1 MKKIYILSCLAIA
14 VIVTLQLAF
23 VNVLYNNYTISQ
35 KNRIDRAIY
44 EAIGLEFYTR
54 TVRGQDVKYM
64 TARAPISKM
73 SQKTLDSLLAICP
86 IPTKSTISP
95 ETEIVKYDVIDLMN
109 RGIIKSHL
117 EIENHI
123 IQDDLYED
131 NNPINSVALDSILN
145 IRIGENYK
153 KQIVIKNGTDSLISA
168 TGSSEKYNYES
179 KRIQIGFK
187 NYQFITIS
195 AQIPV
200 ASFVKESI
208 WILILSVIIIL
219 IPITV
224 LICQLTIIRTKISL
238 LKKHELNINGI
249 IHDLKSPLSGVY
261 MMLSLFKMTEQNSK
275 RKELIVDNMSGVKNI
290 IGKIERL
297 LGVSRMDRSKI
308 VVCKD
313 QATKD
318 QLTEKI
324 LLVQQSILYNC
335 SSSKKCSIN
344 ITNNIPTTANLFV
357 DLAHFDTVL
366 NTLFDNAAK
375 YSGSNVGVD
384 VTLDVASQNHL
395 LICVS
400 DNGFGIAKKDQKLI
414 FKPFYR
420 AYNKNIAGYGI
431 GLAYL
436 KEIASAHGGAIT
448 VESEIGKG
456 SKFKVTFNCNEN
468 E

>member
-308 VVCKD
+308 VV
-313 QATKD
+313 
-318 QLTEKI
+318 
-324 LLVQQSILYNC
+324 
-335 SSSKKCSIN
+335 
-344 ITNNIPTTANLFV
+344 
-357 DLAHFDTVL
+357 
-366 NTLFDNAAK
+366 
-375 YSGSNVGVD
+375 
-384 VTLDVASQNHL
+384 
-395 LICVS
+395 
-400 DNGFGIAKKDQKLI
+400 
-414 FKPFYR
+414 
-420 AYNKNIAGYGI
+420 
-431 GLAYL
+431 
-436 KEIASAHGGAIT
+436 
-448 VESEIGKG
+448 
-456 SKFKVTFNCNEN
+456 
-468 E
+468 